1 MHRHFNF
8 GNFWGIEVAVWEL
21 GGWKI
26 RHRVACQGD
35 IDEAA
40 LFHVSLTG
48 CKQLILTFVYDL
60 SIILYIENDTVHSG
74 YRNHLHMD
82 IHH

>member
-1 MHRHFNF
+1 M
-8 GNFWGIEVAVWEL
+8 WEL

-40 LFHVSLTG
+40 LFHVSLKG
-48 CKQLILTFVYDL
+48 CIERFLLLVSEYF
-60 SIILYIENDTVHSG
+60 LYL
-74 YRNHLHMD
+74 HLKNERAGA
-82 IHH
+82 IVPTLGI